1 MKFQDLTTLL
11 EQDESIFKPR
21 RVGDRL
27 ERQQQ
32 KQLRKVHDYINNGSK
47 GDLDLRNTML
57 TTLPGGLHVDGNLIL
72 TGSKITHLPDDIKI
86 NGGLYLAK
94 SQITRLPDNL
104 KIDDLGLSMTQN
116 ITQLPRGLSVN
127 RKIVCDVSRITYI
140 PDDIQVGEEMSL
152 MKAFNIK
159 RLPDN
164 LTLYELNIKYTKI
177 ESLPNN
183 LTADSVSA
191 SGSLIK
197 HIPPNNK
204 IKRLIIYHTL
214 LSKDPDIMSARSGEH
229 NPKYPNIGTIFY

>member
-1 MKFQDLTTLL
+1 MKFQDLTLLL
-11 EQDESIFKPR
+11 EQDESIFQPR
-21 RVGDRL
+21 KIEDRNI
-27 ERQQQ
+27 RYDQQIQ
-32 KQLRKVHDYINNGSK
+32 KQIQGYINNGSK
-47 GDLDLRNTML
+47 GNLNLSKTPIK
-57 TTLPGGLHVDGNLIL
+57 TLPEGLHVDGNLIL

-86 NGGLYLAK
+86 NGGLYLSK
-94 SQITRLPDNL
+94 SEITHLPDNL
-104 KIDDLGLSMTQN
+104 KIYDLGLTMTKN

-127 RKIVCDVSRITYI
+127 RRIICDYSNIAYI

-214 LSKDPDIMSARSGEH
+214 LSKDQDIMSAKSGEH